1 MALSATSVIDQI
13 LEAIKVKIEDGD
25 WKIGQYLPNDDE
37 LCNELEVSKSAL
49 RAALSR
55 LCALGILHCEN
66 EKGHVLVRDN
76 VSQSLE
82 KSSKLGFH
90 DYVDMAKVLR
100 FRLLI
105 EPFAAEQCAQLESGA
120 LARLI
125 DELAHIYVDMQK
137 LVNKAEQFVKA
148 DLLFHSR
155 IASASGNELLSFAF
169 DEVIN
174 VSLRT
179 NEQMNQAFGF
189 DTGIYH
195 HGKILE
201 ALRNGDPVASRNAM
215 YDHLKSALDSI
226 S

>member
-1 MALSATSVIDQI
+1 MALSATSVVDQI
-13 LEAIKVKIEDGD
+13 LEVIKDKIENGD
-25 WKIGQYLPNDDE
+25 WKIGQFLPNEDE
-37 LCNELEVSKSAL
+37 LCDELAVSKGAL
-49 RAALSR
+49 RTALSR
-55 LCALGILHCEN
+55 LSAIGVLHCEPQ
-66 EKGHVLVRDN
+66 KGHVVVRDN
-76 VSQSLE
+76 VAQSLAT
-82 KSSKLGFH
+82 SSKLGFH

-105 EPFAAEQCAQLESGA
+105 EPFAAEQCALLEGGA

-137 LVNKAEQFVKA
+137 SVDKSEQFVKA

-189 DTGIYH
+189 NTGIYH

-201 ALRNGDPVASRNAM
+201 ALRNGDPVAAKDAM

>member
-1 MALSATSVIDQI
+1 MTLSASSVVDQI
-13 LEAIKVKIEDGD
+13 LDAIKVKIENGD
-25 WKIGQYLPNDDE
+25 WKIGQFLPNDDE
-37 LCNELEVSKSAL
+37 LCQELNVSKGVLST
-49 RAALSR
+49 ALSR
-55 LCALGILHCEN
+55 LDAIGILHYEP
-66 EKGHVLVRDN
+66 ERGHVLVRDN
-76 VSQSLE
+76 VSQSLAR
-82 KSSKLGFH
+82 SSKLGFH

-105 EPFAAEQCAQLESGA
+105 EPFAAEQCAMLESGA

-125 DELAHIYVDMQK
+125 DELAHIYVDMQRQ
-137 LVNKAEQFVKA
+137 VDNPEQFVKA

-179 NEQMNQAFGF
+179 NELMNQAFGYNM
-189 DTGIYH
+189 GLYH
-195 HGKILE
+195 HGKLLE
-201 ALRNGDPVASRNAM
+201 ALRNCDPMAAKDAM
-215 YDHLKSALDSI
+215 TAHLKSALDSI

>member
-1 MALSATSVIDQI
+1 MSLSATSVIDQI
-13 LEAIKVKIEDGD
+13 LETFKVKIESGD
-25 WKIGQYLPNDDE
+25 WKIGQFLPGDDD
-37 LCNELEVSKSAL
+37 LCKELEVSKSAL

-55 LCALGILHCEN
+55 LCALGILHFEN
-66 EKGHVLVRDN
+66 EKGHIVVRDN
-76 VSQSLE
+76 VSHSLE

-105 EPFAAEQCAQLESGA
+105 EPFAAEQCALLESGA

-137 LVNKAEQFVKA
+137 AVDKREQFVKA

-189 DTGIYH
+189 DTGIYY

-201 ALRNGDPVASRNAM
+201 ALRNGDPVAARDTM
-215 YDHLKSALDSI
+215 YEHLKSALDSI